1 MIFSSIKTKMT
12 SAVFVLVVVL
22 MTATAVTAILY
33 FEEKFKERI
42 SSDQFALLAA
52 VSNSIDARIFDALID
67 LDTLADSLT
76 PAMIAKPHQAQRV
89 LDEWKKHQ
97 EFFDNTLF
105 LFSRS
110 GRLIAASPI
119 ELNLIGHDYSF
130 RDYFKETL
138 ATGKMCVSH
147 PFDSVQQKSHPMIM
161 FTSPVYDAGGK
172 IIAVVGGAIG
182 LRQNHYFRSLAA
194 SKLGQNGFLSMYDP
208 NRTVLMHPDSS
219 QLLQKDPPGTNI
231 MMDKALQGFEGTA
244 ETVTRNGIP
253 VLRSV
258 KRLKSTDWVLAIS
271 YPLTDAYAPLYT
283 ARKYFLAGGVSAAL
297 LSALLVWALIKYLT
311 APLLAF
317 ARHLEQLPSMEGAQE
332 RLVQIGTN
340 DEIGVLAQA
349 FNRMMVELGRR
360 KKSLREQKEFAEN
373 LVLNSSLPTFVID
386 SQHKLL
392 FWNRACEELT
402 GVKAAEIVGTDR
414 HSAAFYDQKR
424 PALADVIID
433 GSYETL
439 PLQHMSCARSE
450 LVTDGWRCEGWYEH
464 KNGLRRYVL
473 LDAAPIYNGQGE
485 VIAAIET
492 IQDITKL
499 KKAEQ
504 ELGRSRDFYLTL
516 FENFP
521 NLIWRAGIDSKCNYV
536 NRTWLEFT
544 GRTLEQELGDGWS
557 EGVHPED
564 IEHCL
569 KKYLHAFHARQ
580 PFEMEYRLR
589 RHDGKYRWIVDM
601 GRLFNDLDGNFAGY
615 IGSCYDVTDRKQ
627 AEQALLESEERYR
640 LLFENNPHPMWLF
653 DMETLSFLVVNNAAV
668 QHYGYSR
675 DEFLAMT
682 IKDIRPPEDVP
693 ALLAAVAR
701 VTEGID
707 EAGVWRHIKRDGTP
721 ILVEITSH
729 SMQYAGRPTKIVLAH
744 DVTERKQAESEKKAL
759 EEQLRQSQK
768 MEAIGT
774 LAGGIAH
781 DFNNILTAI
790 VGYATLL
797 QRKIGEDSPGHRQAG
812 RILDA
817 AERAATLTRSLL
829 AYSRKQISN
838 PEVVELSSIVS
849 GAMHLLRRLIPESIE
864 FQPVLAA
871 DKLTI
876 VADPGHLEQILMNLV
891 ANARDAMP
899 GAGQLRIMT
908 EMAVLDDAFIAA
920 HGYGSPGSYALL
932 TVADTGAGMD
942 PQTRERIFE
951 PFFTTK
957 EVGKGTGLG
966 LAMVYGIVKQHNGY
980 INCYSEP
987 GHGTVFRIYL
997 PLVEREMEQPLV
1009 TASGH
1014 GGRGGKETIL
1024 LVEDD
1029 NAVRELTKDLLCEF
1043 GYSVIVAI
1051 DGQDGVEK
1059 FMAHRDSVQ
1068 LVILDAVMP
1077 KMSGKEVYTR
1087 IYQSAPD
1094 AKVLF
1099 VSGYPADVVT
1109 GNLLINDGCAV
1120 LTKPTRPD
1128 ELLHKVREIL
1138 DGF

>member
-12 SAVFVLVVVL
+12 FAVFMLVMIL
-22 MTATAVTAILY
+22 MAVTAFTAIFY
-33 FEEKFKERI
+33 FEREFKRNI

-52 VSNSIDARIFDALID
+52 VSNSIDERIFEAMVD
-67 LDTLADSLT
+67 LDTLSDSLT
-76 PAMIAKPHQAQRV
+76 PAMIANSGQAQRV

-97 EFFDNTLF
+97 VFFDNSLF

-130 RDYFKETL
+130 RKYFKETL
-138 ATGKMCVSH
+138 ETGKICISS
-147 PFDSVQQKSHPMIM
+147 PFDSIQQKSYPMIM

-182 LRQNHYFRSLAA
+182 LKQNHYLRSLAA
-194 SKLGQNGFLSMYDP
+194 SKLGQNGFLSLYDP
-208 NRTVLMHPDSS
+208 NLTVLMHPDGSRI
-219 QLLQKDPPGTNI
+219 LKKDADTMVG
-231 MMDKALQGFEGTA
+231 KALRGYEGTA
-244 ETVTRNGIP
+244 ETVTRNGMP

-271 YPLTDAYAPLYT
+271 YPLKDAYSFLYT
-283 ARKYFLAGGVSAAL
+283 ARKYFFAGGIAATL
-297 LSALLVWALIKYLT
+297 LSALFVWALMKYLT

-317 ARHLEQLPSMEGAQE
+317 TRHLEQLPSLEGVQE

-360 KKSLREQKEFAEN
+360 KNDLREQKEFAEN

-402 GVKAAEIVGTDR
+402 GVKAADIVGTDR

-439 PLQHMSCARSE
+439 PLQHMRCARSE

-464 KNGLRRYVL
+464 KNGLKRYVL

-492 IQDITKL
+492 IQD
-499 KKAEQ
+499 
-504 ELGRSRDFYLTL
+504 LT
-516 FENFP
+516 E
-521 NLIWRAGIDSKCNYV
+521 
-536 NRTWLEFT
+536 
-544 GRTLEQELGDGWS
+544 
-557 EGVHPED
+557 
-564 IEHCL
+564 
-569 KKYLHAFHARQ
+569 
-580 PFEMEYRLR
+580 
-589 RHDGKYRWIVDM
+589 
-601 GRLFNDLDGNFAGY
+601 
-615 IGSCYDVTDRKQ
+615 RKQ

-640 LLFENNPHPMWLF
+640 LLFEKNPHPMWAYDLK
-653 DMETLSFLVVNNAAV
+653 TLAFLAVNNAGM

-675 DEFLAMT
+675 EEFLDMT
-682 IKDIRPPEDVP
+682 IKDIRPPGDVP
-693 ALLAAVAR
+693 DLLANVSN

-707 EAGVWRHIKRDGTP
+707 EAGVWRHIKKDGTV
-721 ILVEITSH
+721 ISVEITSH
-729 SMQYAGRPTKIVLAH
+729 TMQFGGRAAEIVLAH
-744 DVTERKQAESEKKAL
+744 DVTEEIRAEREKKAL

-817 AERAATLTRSLL
+817 AERAGRLTQSLL
-829 AYSRKQISN
+829 AYSRKQVSN
-838 PEVVELSSIVS
+838 PHIVDLSCIVS
-849 GAMHLLRRLIPESIE
+849 GAMHLLRRLIPESID
-864 FQPVLAA
+864 FKTLLA
-871 DKLTI
+871 DEKLTI
-876 VADPGHLEQILMNLV
+876 MADPGQIEQILMNLA

-920 HGYGSPGSYALL
+920 HGYGNPGGYALL
-932 TVADTGAGMD
+932 TVADTGMGMD
-942 PQTRERIFE
+942 ENTRERIFE

-980 INCYSEP
+980 ISCCSEP
-987 GHGTVFRIYL
+987 GHGTVFKIYL
-997 PLVEREMEQPLV
+997 PLMGGEIRES
-1009 TASGH
+1009 AKA
-1014 GGRGGKETIL
+1014 GGDGDRGGNETIL

-1029 NAVRELTKDLLCEF
+1029 DAVRELTRELLQEF
-1043 GYSVIVAI
+1043 GYTVILAI

-1109 GNLLINDGCAV
+1109 GNMLINDGCAV

-1128 ELLHKVREIL
+1128 ELLHKVREML